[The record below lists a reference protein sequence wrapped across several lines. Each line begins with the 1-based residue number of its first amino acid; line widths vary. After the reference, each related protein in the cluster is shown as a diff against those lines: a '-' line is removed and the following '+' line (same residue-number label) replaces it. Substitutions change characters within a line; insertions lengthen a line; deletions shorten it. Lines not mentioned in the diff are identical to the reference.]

1 MGLFDFLKNNNSKTK
16 SSMSDEEKLLNEGD
30 TNSVVIPNHI
40 KQAKEKKSAAKVIV
54 ENIFI
59 VDGIYAIGTQVMLSG
74 KVESGV
80 LKKKMKTTVSG
91 KESVLVD
98 LKTHSSSVKQLVA
111 NDTGSIFLKGT
122 NLFLVKIGDILK
134 FK

>member
-1 MGLFDFLKNNNSKTK
+1 MGLFDFLKNKDSENENN
-16 SSMSDEEKLLNEGD
+16 MSDEEKLLNEGD
-30 TNSVVIPNHI
+30 TNSVVIPTHI
-40 KQAKEKKSAAKVIV
+40 KEAKEKKLISKIV
-54 ENIFI
+54 LENIFI
-59 VDGIYAIGTQVMLSG
+59 VDGVYAIGTQVMLSG
-74 KVESGV
+74 RVESGI

-98 LKTHSSSVKQLVA
+98 LKTHSSSVKQLIA
-111 NDTGSIFLKGT
+111 NDTGTIFLKGT